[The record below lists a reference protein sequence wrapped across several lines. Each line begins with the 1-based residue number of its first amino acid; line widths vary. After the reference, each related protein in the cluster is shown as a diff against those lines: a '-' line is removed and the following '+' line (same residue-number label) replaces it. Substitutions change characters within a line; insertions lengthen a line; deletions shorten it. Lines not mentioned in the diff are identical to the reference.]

1 MSKKG
6 MDKKVVET
14 PYTDIYVT
22 VRTTRSA
29 DGSTCRIAAI
39 ASDCRGKGLPGAK
52 QRVQKLN
59 SASER
64 QDIERATAFVIARA
78 LDAYIQAYPQQQAP
92 ALSENIAA
100 DTLLSLYQQF
110 HEAGYPVHPDWRPG
124 TNHSAKLAFKR
135 TIPHICAALADGCD
149 PQNLAVA
156 IHDRVRDDVQSNANA
171 RDRSSIDKT
180 VRKNMLWCD
189 AVLNAMRLAYPG
201 RPELEI
207 RLNVPDGHGLSVL
220 REQAKALPQNV
231 REALAEYLTDC
242 CRLYDARLALTSPDC
257 ANPEELRH
265 QIQTLEK
272 VISDE
277 NPRYVLVMLMMYDAG
292 LRTSEAAAVTG
303 DSLRLLN
310 CAGHHA
316 TSLVLVQCQA
326 RDGKRCRILKSENA
340 YRTTVLSHWGHV
352 MVQSVLRYLAVFDSQ
367 WPQQV
372 TDPKGAS
379 AWILQRL
386 RVLGVSD
393 CCLSNTAASL
403 MAAGEHGLL
412 ASEDLSAYILRR
424 DCATRWA
431 FRCGLSLDT
440 IDILLGHARYRH
452 RGIHQP
458 LCPQHPG
465 PAGAG
470 GPAGRKGGAF
480 VSQKEAIDTATPTG
494 KFMLTVFG
502 AVAELEREYILQ
514 RQREGIEIAK
524 AQGKYTG
531 RKPIFS
537 PDFDRVAAQWR
548 RGELTAVQ
556 AMKRLNMS
564 KATFYRKVRYSASF
578 HREK

>member
-59 SASER
+59 SASEL

-220 REQAKALPQNV
+220 RE
-231 REALAEYLTDC
+231 
-242 CRLYDARLALTSPDC
+242 
-257 ANPEELRH
+257 
-265 QIQTLEK
+265 
-272 VISDE
+272 
-277 NPRYVLVMLMMYDAG
+277 
-292 LRTSEAAAVTG
+292 
-303 DSLRLLN
+303 
-310 CAGHHA
+310 
-316 TSLVLVQCQA
+316 
-326 RDGKRCRILKSENA
+326 
-340 YRTTVLSHWGHV
+340 
-352 MVQSVLRYLAVFDSQ
+352 
-367 WPQQV
+367 
-372 TDPKGAS
+372 
-379 AWILQRL
+379 
-386 RVLGVSD
+386 
-393 CCLSNTAASL
+393 
-403 MAAGEHGLL
+403 
-412 ASEDLSAYILRR
+412 
-424 DCATRWA
+424 
-431 FRCGLSLDT
+431 
-440 IDILLGHARYRH
+440 
-452 RGIHQP
+452 
-458 LCPQHPG
+458 
-465 PAGAG
+465 
-470 GPAGRKGGAF
+470 
-480 VSQKEAIDTATPTG
+480 
-494 KFMLTVFG
+494 
-502 AVAELEREYILQ
+502 
-514 RQREGIEIAK
+514 
-524 AQGKYTG
+524 
-531 RKPIFS
+531 
-537 PDFDRVAAQWR
+537 
-548 RGELTAVQ
+548 
-556 AMKRLNMS
+556 
-564 KATFYRKVRYSASF
+564 
-578 HREK
+578 

>member
-1 MSKKG
+1 MGQNRGGTPCPKKG

-440 IDILLGHARYRH
+440 IDILLGHARY
-452 RGIHQP
+452 
-458 LCPQHPG
+458 
-465 PAGAG
+465 
-470 GPAGRKGGAF
+470 GRKSGCVEYRDTRWLTEIAYAIERYVHVPEYSAAPKYMPYLLSCGTIDIQTPYPTYCYRNTG
-480 VSQKEAIDTATPTG
+480 SQPVQISIAITAQEPGEAIT
-494 KFMLTVFG
+494 LCCSG
-502 AVAELEREYILQ
+502 AVVHAIHAQDVADAPDKRMERTIFT
-514 RQREGIEIAK
+514 
-524 AQGKYTG
+524 TG
-531 RKPIFS
+531 DNHDGS
-537 PDFDRVAAQWR
+537 
-548 RGELTAVQ
+548 
-556 AMKRLNMS
+556 
-564 KATFYRKVRYSASF
+564 
-578 HREK
+578 